1 MARKLL
7 PNRFYRLATPAD
19 RKAVTAAHKE
29 GVMRTNWMEAEDLK
43 GWAKQQ
49 GWPTPWLNFESKF
62 YETMLANDDNFALAV
77 SESGLQITIQI
88 TEYTISADE
97 LETFDDMYD
106 NPQNWRWLVESL
118 REVRRA
124 IEAGVVVHVE
134 DKTLTS
140 WSSFYNWAHGRYH
153 MLEDGADEW
162 IGMD

>member
-1 MARKLL
+1 MVRKLL
-7 PNRFYRLATPAD
+7 PDRFYRPVTPAD
-19 RKAVTAAHKE
+19 RKAVAVAHKE
-29 GVMRTNWMEAEDLK
+29 GLMRTNWMEAGDLK

-49 GWPTPWLNFESKF
+49 GWPTTWLNFESKF

-77 SESGLQITIQI
+77 SESGLQIIIQK
-88 TEYTISADE
+88 TEYTISAEE
-97 LETFDDMYD
+97 LETFDGMYD

>member
-1 MARKLL
+1 
-7 PNRFYRLATPAD
+7 
-19 RKAVTAAHKE
+19 
-29 GVMRTNWMEAEDLK
+29 MRTNWMEAGDLK

-49 GWPTPWLNFESKF
+49 GWPTTWLNFESKF
-62 YETMLANDDNFALAV
+62 YETMLATDDNFALAV
-77 SESGLQITIQI
+77 SESGLQIIIQK

-97 LETFDDMYD
+97 LETFDGMYD